1 MAKSMTRREGEREG
15 GMEGI
20 PISAVRGFTL
30 FERVDYEIHDG
41 REGKRV
47 QPNE

>member
-1 MAKSMTRREGEREG
+1 MAKSMTRREGQR
-15 GMEGI
+15 EGI

-30 FERVDYEIHDG
+30 FEWVDYEIRDG